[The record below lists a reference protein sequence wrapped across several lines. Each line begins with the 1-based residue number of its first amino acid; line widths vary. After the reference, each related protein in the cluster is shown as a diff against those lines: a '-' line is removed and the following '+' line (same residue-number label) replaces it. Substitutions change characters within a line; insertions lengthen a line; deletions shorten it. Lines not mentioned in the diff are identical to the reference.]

1 MPRGQRPSRRILSVE
16 FETEVQH
23 SGPQFSLPKEIAR
36 FLGVDSNDQ
45 LYISIQGAASMK
57 KEVKELVSGVEIR
70 DNRLKPGTII
80 RVTASLLSPK
90 PIT

>member
-16 FETEVQH
+16 FETEVQP
-23 SGPQFSLPKEIAR
+23 SGPQFSLPQEIAT
-36 FLGVDSNDQ
+36 FLGVGSKDQ
-45 LYISIQGAASMK
+45 LYISIQGTPSIRR
-57 KEVKELVSGVEIR
+57 EVKDLISGVEIR
-70 DNRLKPGTII
+70 DKSLTPGTTT